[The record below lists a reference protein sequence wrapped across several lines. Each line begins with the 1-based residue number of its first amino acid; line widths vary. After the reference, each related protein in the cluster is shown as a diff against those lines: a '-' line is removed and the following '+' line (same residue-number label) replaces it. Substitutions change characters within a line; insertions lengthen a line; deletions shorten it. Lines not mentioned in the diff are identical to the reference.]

1 MRGSPSSSPTTHIYG
16 SLNGVKTT
24 LELPDA
30 LLRRVKSVAALQGVS
45 MRDFIA
51 QSLEAHL
58 RAQTRRATPGWRRV
72 AGKAR
77 GLDTAPVRKALLEF
91 DEVDEA
97 TW

>member
-1 MRGSPSSSPTTHIYG
+1 MGM
-16 SLNGVKTT
+16 KTT

-30 LLRRVKSVAALQGVS
+30 LLRRTKAAAAMRGVS

-51 QSLEAHL
+51 LALEL
-58 RAQTRRATPGWRRV
+58 QLQQRAPAAPGWRRL

-77 GLDTAPVRKALLEF
+77 KLDTTSVDRALANEF
-91 DEVDEA
+91 SRIDED

>member
-1 MRGSPSSSPTTHIYG
+1 MGM
-16 SLNGVKTT
+16 KTT

-30 LLRRVKSVAALQGVS
+30 LLRRTKAAAAMRGVS

-51 QSLEAHL
+51 LALEHQL
-58 RAQTRRATPGWRRV
+58 QQRASVPGWRKL

-77 GLDTAPVRKALLEF
+77 KLDTASVDRAVANEF
-91 DEVDEA
+91 SRADED

>member
-1 MRGSPSSSPTTHIYG
+1 MDM
-16 SLNGVKTT
+16 KTT

-30 LLRRVKSVAALQGVS
+30 LLRRVKSVAALRGIS

-51 QSLEAHL
+51 QSVEAHL
-58 RAQTRRATPGWRRV
+58 RAQSLTATPGWRKL

-77 GLDTAPVRKALLEF
+77 KLDTAPVREALSEF
-91 DEVDEA
+91 ARIDEG